1 MTELNYKE
9 ACYAFMVAVAN
20 EDSNVTSTE
29 RYVIEHFFDDKFNL
43 FRLSDKK
50 KKEIG
55 SDLRTSMPKE
65 KYTELFLTALKKE
78 KKEKQMQAYELVCK
92 FINTNCPKN
101 SSAWAVACDVQ
112 KQLGFSMDEFKE
124 FEVWQAK
131 K

>member
-1 MTELNYKE
+1 MSELSYKE

-29 RYVIEHFFDDKFNL
+29 RYVIEHFYDDKFNL

-55 SDLRTSMPKE
+55 SDLRTSMSKE
-65 KYTELFLTALKKE
+65 KYTELFVAALKKE
-78 KKEKQMQAYELVCK
+78 KKEKQMEAYELVCK
-92 FINTNCPKN
+92 FINTDCPKN
-101 SSAWAVACDVQ
+101 ASAWSIASDVQ
-112 KQLGFSMDEFKE
+112 KNLDFSMEEFKE
-124 FEVWQAK
+124 YEVWQAK

>member
-1 MTELNYKE
+1 MSELSYKE
-9 ACYAFMVAVAN
+9 ACYAFMVCVAN

-55 SDLRTSMPKE
+55 SDLRTSLSKE
-65 KYTELFLTALKKE
+65 KYTELFISALKKE
-78 KKEKQMQAYELVCK
+78 KKEKQMEAYELVCK

-101 SSAWAVACDVQ
+101 AAAWAVACEVQ
-112 KQLGFSMDEFKE
+112 KNLGFSMEEFKE
-124 FEVWQAK
+124 YEVWQAK